1 MSPILIIILLV
12 LVVLIFVNHYQ
23 NNSVND
29 LPKSNVKIDNIPK
42 PSEIE
47 KVVEP
52 SKFPKLLKITLI
64 ILTILLLLL
73 GTIIAFIY
81 L

>member
-12 LVVLIFVNHYQ
+12 LVVIVFVNHYQ

-29 LPKSNVKIDNIPK
+29 LPKSNIEIDNIPK

-47 KVVEP
+47 EIFES
-52 SKFPKLLKITLI
+52 SKFPKLLEITL
-64 ILTILLLLL
+64 TIFTVLLLLL
-73 GTIIAFIY
+73 GIVMTFIY